1 MRQLGEDSEDHQ
13 DVRREISPRSLWEP
27 WTISLSLSK
36 LATITAFPQS
46 VETHMYEERAV
57 VISLECDPSI
67 VKMIGGTIYSTKL
80 YQTERKNEL
89 T

>member
-46 VETHMYEERAV
+46 VETHMYE

-67 VKMIGGTIYSTKL
+67 VKMIGGTIHSTKL
-80 YQTERKNEL
+80 YQNRKKE
-89 T
+89 